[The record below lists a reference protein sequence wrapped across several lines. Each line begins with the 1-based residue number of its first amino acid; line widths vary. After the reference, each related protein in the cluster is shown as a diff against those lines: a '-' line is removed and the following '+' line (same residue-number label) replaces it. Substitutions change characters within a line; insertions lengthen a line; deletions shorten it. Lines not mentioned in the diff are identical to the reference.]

1 MVLWVNEY
9 ECVCVRALEF
19 GTVANGFFFSSHS
32 YYRSFF
38 GIHFN
43 IVELSAYSL
52 INLFAY
58 PPSLPNGFGWKKL
71 TTNWKY
77 VATNWICVRILA
89 SAQMYIMFGIL
100 LQNVY
105 MQM

>member
-9 ECVCVRALEF
+9 ECVCVCF
-19 GTVANGFFFSSHS
+19 GIWNGDERFFFSSHS

-89 SAQMYIMFGIL
+89 SAQMYIMLGIL